1 MHMHMCTC
9 TCTRGG
15 ARESDVASGG
25 MGGDNQRACMI
36 EKKHQIEACS
46 MRFGVIAA
54 AMTGPVSSRKDPWLG
69 LGLGLG
75 LG

>member
-1 MHMHMCTC
+1 M
-9 TCTRGG
+9 
-15 ARESDVASGG
+15 ASGG

-54 AMTGPVSSRKDPWLG
+54 AMTGPVSSRKDP
-69 LGLGLG
+69 
-75 LG
+75 